1 MSTPGRW
8 RQVLGLGGA
17 LPAPP
22 LASRGTKAWRCC
34 PRPGC
39 ATSNN
44 DISLKKKNTDLVIFC
59 FQFGQGER
67 QGQGPRST
75 GDVQG
80 RAVLSV
86 RRGQVTGTLVQ
97 PPALQALLP
106 RGHRRAWGKGPA
118 PGKLGGTS
126 AGGRGRRFQL
136 TPRHTQGSSP
146 HCSSATLGK

>member
-1 MSTPGRW
+1 M
-8 RQVLGLGGA
+8 
-17 LPAPP
+17 
-22 LASRGTKAWRCC
+22 
-34 PRPGC
+34 
-39 ATSNN
+39 
-44 DISLKKKNTDLVIFC
+44 
-59 FQFGQGER
+59 
-67 QGQGPRST
+67 
-75 GDVQG
+75 QG

-136 TPRHTQGSSP
+136 NPTTPRALAPTAPQPLWGNKAQSCLRSEEVPASPTAERGRRVPSPAQGQAAALTARERP
-146 HCSSATLGK
+146 RRAAGGTP